1 MNDYGPAGG
10 IDDEINVLRGQLGVL
25 DGEGD
30 NLELWDKHINAVEN
44 LEGGLSRNSNPQ
56 ALALARDSFERL
68 LSRSPL
74 FFGYWKKYAED
85 EFVISGT
92 ESAEMVYERGIA
104 ANPHS
109 VDLWAEY
116 CRFKMDTCHNLDV
129 VREHFERASVAVGI
143 DFMSHPFWDK
153 YIEFETRQEAHSRVF
168 AILSRVCRI
177 PLHQYS
183 RYYEKL
189 RTMAHSM
196 PLTDIATPEEL
207 ARCQAEVQAESA
219 AQGVTSR
226 PELEVERDVRT
237 KIDAMYYE
245 IFTTTANEVNNRW
258 TYESELGHQYFHTVP
273 LSHAQLNGWRKY
285 LDFEEAGGDYE
296 RIKFLYE
303 RCVNTCALYDE
314 FWYRFARWMS
324 SHAGKGEEVRHIYIQ
339 AAFLVPVSRPGIRLQ
354 WAYFEESNGR
364 IDVARDIHA
373 GILFKLP
380 DCTEVII
387 SWAHLE
393 RRQGGTE
400 AAIQVLRD
408 HIDAPTVNLYT
419 KAMLVAEWAKLLW
432 KAKGSAEAARAVF
445 AKNAQWYGDSRLF
458 WEKWFEFELEQ
469 PMESE
474 GEETIGQRVKHVY
487 DEFRSKSRLS
497 AAVKR
502 DLGKIYLDFLVHRGG
517 KDAMKEFLEVDRAI
531 FGSATVA
538 ALSTNN
544 QNGDAGELD
553 EDSKKKAETR
563 LFFFYDHE
571 EQDPAATG
579 PAQFE

>member
-1 MNDYGPAGG
+1 MNDYVPTGG
-10 IDDEINVLRGQLGVL
+10 VDDEIHALRTQLTAL
-25 DGEGD
+25 ESDPD
-30 NLELWDKHINAVEN
+30 NLDLWDKHINSAEKV
-44 LEGGLSRNSNPQ
+44 EGGLSRNSNPQ
-56 ALALARDSFERL
+56 ALSLARESFERL
-68 LSRSPL
+68 LHRSPL

-129 VREHFERASVAVGI
+129 VREHFERASHAVGI

-153 YIEFETRQEAHSRVF
+153 YIEFETRQEAHTRVF
-168 AILSRVCRI
+168 AL
-177 PLHQYS
+177 LYS

-189 RTMAHSM
+189 RAMAHTL
-196 PLTDIATPEEL
+196 PLTDIATPEDL
-207 ARCQAEVQAESA
+207 TRIQAEVQAESA
-219 AQGVTSR
+219 AHGVTSR
-226 PELEVERDVRT
+226 PELEVERDVRA
-237 KIDAMYYE
+237 KIDAMYYDV
-245 IFTTTANEVNNRW
+245 FTATANEVNNRW
-258 TYESELGHQYFHTVP
+258 TYESELGHQYFTTLP
-273 LSHAQLNGWRKY
+273 IQHAQLNGWRKY
-285 LDFEEAGGDYE
+285 LDFEEAGRDYE

-324 SHAGKGEEVRHIYIQ
+324 TQPGKEEEVRHIYVQ
-339 AAFLVPVSRPGIRLQ
+339 AAFLVPASRPGIRLQ

-364 IDVARDIHA
+364 VDVARDIHA
-373 GILFKLP
+373 GILNKLP

-393 RRQGGTE
+393 RRQGGPD

-408 HIDAPTVNLYT
+408 HIEAPTVNLFT
-419 KAMLVAEWAKLLW
+419 KAMLVAEWAMLLW
-432 KAKGSAEAARAVF
+432 KAKGSAEQARGVF
-445 AKNAQWYGDSRLF
+445 VKNAQWYGDSRLF
-458 WEKWFEFELEQ
+458 WEKWFKFELEQ
-469 PMESE
+469 PTETE
-474 GEETIGQRVKHVY
+474 GEETTARRVKHVY
-487 DEFRSKSRLS
+487 DEFRRRSRLS

-517 KDAMKEFLEVDRAI
+517 KDAMKEFLEVDRAV
-531 FGSATVA
+531 FGSAAVA
-538 ALSTNN
+538 ALSVNE
-544 QNGDAGELD
+544 QNGEAGADLD
-553 EDSKKKAETR
+553 EETLKKAETR

-571 EQDPAATG
+571 EQNSAATG
-579 PAQFE
+579 PADYE